1 MAKKTRVKIPKAV
14 APVHDTVWPRF
25 AASLAPSQRRK
36 GHDLSSKSHVA
47 LGLAL
52 SVLAAS
58 VSHAQA
64 GFSGWGT
71 ANYEKPAPTPE
82 AAPSPAP
89 AIASATKVATHRH
102 GPRERAAAVRKLQSV
117 TPKLAAQDVP
127 LAPTPD
133 QARPIEPVSGP
144 VESSAPT
151 IRDLVTK
158 HARENGIPDRL
169 ATAVVTIE
177 SRFNPKARGGSAL
190 GLMQIKYDTA
200 RSMGYAGGVT
210 ALLTPETN
218 LHFGMK
224 VLADAYK
231 ASNGDVCMTL
241 ARYQSGHRVT
251 HASAANRAYCA
262 RARSLMARAS

>member
-1 MAKKTRVKIPKAV
+1 M
-14 APVHDTVWPRF
+14 
-25 AASLAPSQRRK
+25 
-36 GHDLSSKSHVA
+36 SSKSHVA

-52 SVLAAS
+52 SVLALS

-64 GFSGWGT
+64 GSWGGT
-71 ANYEKPAPTPE
+71 VYEKPAPTPE
-82 AAPSPAP
+82 AAASAAPTVIPSSPAP
-89 AIASATKVATHRH
+89 VRKH
-102 GPRERAAAVRKLQSV
+102 GPRERAAAVRKHGVAS
-117 TPKLAAQDVP
+117 TLAARDVP

-133 QARPIEPVSGP
+133 PAKVTEPTSGP
-144 VESSAPT
+144 VEPGAPT

-158 HARENGIPDRL
+158 HARENGIPERL

-210 ALLTPETN
+210 ALLAPETN

-231 ASNGDVCMTL
+231 ASNGDLCMTL

>member
-1 MAKKTRVKIPKAV
+1 M
-14 APVHDTVWPRF
+14 
-25 AASLAPSQRRK
+25 
-36 GHDLSSKSHVA
+36 
-47 LGLAL
+47 
-52 SVLAAS
+52 VLAAS
-58 VSHAQA
+58 ASHAQA
-64 GFSGWGT
+64 GFWGT

-82 AAPSPAP
+82 AASSSVPATRP
-89 AIASATKVATHRH
+89 PVAAAAHKH
-102 GPRERAAAVRKLQSV
+102 GPRERAAAVRKREV
-117 TPKLAAQDVP
+117 APKIAARDVP
-127 LAPTPD
+127 LAPTPEI
-133 QARPIEPVSGP
+133 ARAAEPASGP
-144 VESSAPT
+144 VEPGAPT
-151 IRDLVTK
+151 IRDLVSK
-158 HARENGIPDRL
+158 HARENGIPERL

-210 ALLTPETN
+210 ALLAPETN

-262 RARSLMARAS
+262 RARSLMARASL